1 MCFPGCDH
9 KLDNVVFR
17 FNTDK
22 ALLPLTSVNTV
33 SFFFF
38 FKSLKPA
45 AVYAGVLLRKGFTQL
60 KSPKSDEQKYVE
72 YSLQRNTILP
82 QTATWC
88 DAFFPP

>member
-9 KLDNVVFR
+9 KLDNVVFK

-38 FKSLKPA
+38 LIIETSSGLCWSIA
-45 AVYAGVLLRKGFTQL
+45 EKGFHTVK
-60 KSPKSDEQKYVE
+60 KSEK
-72 YSLQRNTILP
+72 R
-82 QTATWC
+82 
-88 DAFFPP
+88 